1 MAYELD
7 REICIIAVGML
18 LLAKIWQSGRCF
30 NAFLKSQ
37 RQNKVFLTL
46 GTLFLFLFIGRLVY
60 AVDDFYLPYLV
71 SPAEVVLWGKL
82 GGLFDAL
89 GIGILFLLL
98 EIQQFHGKDKY
109 VFFIGYLTFVILYLV
124 TPDLV
129 LAQIFMLVAQL
140 FNFFIVYMLVNM
152 IVKYK
157 GEVRIRALKIL
168 LGWALFIISTVI
180 TYSVPVAAL
189 STAFGVSIYVVNIV
203 AFAIKIVGVT
213 VLADG
218 YL

>member
-71 SPAEVVLWGKL
+71 SPVEVVLWGKL

-89 GIGILFLLL
+89 GIGIFFLLL
-98 EIQQFHGKDKY
+98 EVQQFHGKDKY
-109 VFFIGYLTFVILYLV
+109 IFFIGYLTFVILYLV

-129 LAQIFMLVAQL
+129 LAQIFMFIGQL
-140 FNFFIVYMLVNM
+140 FNLFLFYALISM
-152 IVKYK
+152 IIKYK
-157 GEVRIRALKIL
+157 GEVRVRALKIL

-180 TYSVPVAAL
+180 TYNVPLAAL
-189 STAFGVSIYVVNIV
+189 SAAFGVSIYVVNIV
-203 AFAIKIVGVT
+203 AFAIKIVGVSL
-213 VLADG
+213 LADG